1 MRHISRHNLQSVV
14 WGEGK
19 YYVAQCLNVDV
30 SSFGKS
36 EAEAL
41 ANLDEAVVLYLEDT
55 PKARLSR
62 VVRPEVVSLTVQR
75 G

>member
-1 MRHISRHNLQSVV
+1 MKKIALKSVI
-14 WGEGK
+14 WKEGK
-19 YYVAQCLNVDV
+19 YYVAQCLNVDI

-36 EAEAL
+36 KAEAL

-62 VVRPEVVSLTVQR
+62 VVRSEVVSLTVQR